1 MKNIIAYASLTVTSI
16 VLLYLLTQ
24 IWIHDSFYIYE
35 DNMAIRVTET
45 ILLFVLTCFGL
56 VGLIGLLRR

>member
-16 VLLYLLTQ
+16 VLLYLITQ
-24 IWIHDSFYIYE
+24 IWIHDVFYVYE
-35 DNMAIRVTET
+35 DSMAIRITET

-56 VGLIGLLRR
+56 AGLISLLRR